1 MPAAGTEARV
11 DSIRRW
17 LNGSL
22 LCGDRV
28 AQVNL
33 FAATDIGT
41 VKVSDRTAVAPM
53 TRVSAADDGSIT
65 GAMAEYYEEF
75 ARGGW
80 GLVETEATY
89 IDTTYSQCRDRQ
101 PGMATPAQR
110 ETWRRIVDAVHAH
123 GAAIFMQ
130 LQHAGALAE
139 VQRNGAGSVAPS
151 AVPPRS
157 PKALPLPREL
167 SSGEVEQICD
177 SFAGAAARAVEAGF
191 D

>member
-22 LCGDRV
+22 LCEDRV

-33 FAATDIGT
+33 FSSTAIGA
-41 VKVSDRTAVAPM
+41 VGLRNRTAVAPM
-53 TRVSAADDGSIT
+53 TRVSAADDGSVT

-89 IDTTYSQCRDRQ
+89 IDTAHSRCRDRQ

-110 ETWRRIVDAVHAH
+110 ETWRRIVDAVHAQ

-139 VQRNGAGSVAPS
+139 VQRNGAGTVAPS

-157 PKALPLPREL
+157 PKPLPLPREL
-167 SSGEVEQICD
+167 SAGEIEHLCD
-177 SFAGAAARAVEAGF
+177 SFASAAVRAVE
-191 D
+191 